1 MATEFKYWA
10 FISYSH
16 ADKKWG
22 DWLLSALETFK
33 VPKPLAGAESRSGEA
48 LPRRIFPI
56 FRDREELPTS
66 SDLGS
71 MITQALQ
78 QSRCLIVIC
87 SPRAAKSHWVNQEI
101 LDFKRLGGAERI
113 LALIVDGEPNAADG
127 KPGFSVEAECFP
139 EAMKYALGA
148 DGTLDKNQP
157 TEPIAADARPGM
169 DGRTNAKLK
178 LVAGI
183 LGINYDDLKRREERR
198 RRRQQRIVVTVS
210 TALVLSFA
218 SLAAVAFWQRSIA
231 KKETVEANTQKQEAE
246 KQKTEAITQK
256 HAADTQKAIAEEKS
270 VEAENEK
277 EQVETQT
284 AADEEDLARE
294 ALLRGDPL
302 TAAQHLSLA
311 YEAQPQDAAVRLL
324 LHTAMSDL
332 NGLATV
338 LNGSSGTFTNMEVSP
353 ESGLVLTV
361 TSDGEAQVWNP
372 QKNVPVLIFGKSG
385 NLYNQVHAA
394 SFTPDGKGVLLSN
407 DSETFLEDIATGK
420 KVPLSPGPG

>member
-1 MATEFKYWA
+1 MGTEFKYWA

-22 DWLLSALETFK
+22 DWLHSALETYK
-33 VPKPLAGAESRSGEA
+33 IPKPPASAEPGSGEA

-71 MITQALQ
+71 MIARALE

-139 EAMKYALGA
+139 EALRYALGA
-148 DGTLDKNQP
+148 DGNLDKNQP

-169 DGRTNAKLK
+169 DGRANSRLK

-198 RRRQQRIVVTVS
+198 RRRQQRIVVAVS
-210 TALVLSFA
+210 TALVLIFA
-218 SLAAVAFWQRSIA
+218 GLAAAAFLQWRMATRETRIA
-231 KKETVEANTQKQEAE
+231 NAQTQEAERQKTEANTQRQEAE
-246 KQKTEAITQK
+246 RQKAEAITQR
-256 HAADTQKAIAEEKS
+256 AAAETQKTIADEKS

-277 EQVETQT
+277 EQ
-284 AADEEDLARE
+284 
-294 ALLRGDPL
+294 
-302 TAAQHLSLA
+302 
-311 YEAQPQDAAVRLL
+311 AVSRQ
-324 LHTAMSDL
+324 
-332 NGLATV
+332 LATNSTEQMDKDPEKSILLAMQAV
-338 LNGSSGTFTNMEVSP
+338 NATVAFGLPPVPAATARSGALVPAVQGARTCRLTSGRGSATSSCRARFSRPPGAPAPAVSSRSSSTWP
-353 ESGLVLTV
+353 GSAP
-361 TSDGEAQVWNP
+361 S
-372 QKNVPVLIFGKSG
+372 
-385 NLYNQVHAA
+385 
-394 SFTPDGKGVLLSN
+394 
-407 DSETFLEDIATGK
+407 
-420 KVPLSPGPG
+420 SPNRS